1 MKNTNGLGAL
11 KKVVQVALIV
21 FGVLLVQGALGASDN
36 FSISFAECL
45 IRCGIGMAMIVA
57 VIWIPRI
64 AQAIRLHK
72 KSKEEV
78 DNHAA

>member
-1 MKNTNGLGAL
+1 MKQIIIKTG
-11 KKVVQVALIV
+11 QVALIV
-21 FGVLLVQGALGASDN
+21 FGVLLIQGALGASDN
-36 FSISFAECL
+36 LAISFGECL
-45 IRCGIGMAMIVA
+45 IRCSIGVAMIAA

>member
-1 MKNTNGLGAL
+1 MKQIIIKTG
-11 KKVVQVALIV
+11 QVTLIV

-36 FSISFAECL
+36 IAISFGECL
-45 IRCGIGMAMIVA
+45 IRCGIGMAMIA
-57 VIWIPRI
+57 GAIWIPRI

-72 KSKEEV
+72 QTKEEA

>member
-1 MKNTNGLGAL
+1 MKQTIIKTG
-11 KKVVQVALIV
+11 QVALIV
-21 FGVLLVQGALGASDN
+21 FGVLLIQGALGASDN
-36 FSISFAECL
+36 LAISFDECL